1 MTKQELIGQVTK
13 RVEGMKRGDAEAV
26 VNTLF
31 DALSQA
37 LTTRG
42 DRVEIRGFGSFRI
55 SERKAREGRNPKTGE
70 AIQIPAR
77 RVIQFRPGKQLNQMI
92 NEKTA

>member
-1 MTKQELIGQVTK
+1 MNKSDLINALKERAGLSRK
-13 RVEGMKRGDAEAV
+13 DSEV
-26 VNTLF
+26 VVDTF
-31 DALSQA
+31 FGSITESMAA
-37 LTTRG
+37 G

-92 NEKTA
+92 NGETSP